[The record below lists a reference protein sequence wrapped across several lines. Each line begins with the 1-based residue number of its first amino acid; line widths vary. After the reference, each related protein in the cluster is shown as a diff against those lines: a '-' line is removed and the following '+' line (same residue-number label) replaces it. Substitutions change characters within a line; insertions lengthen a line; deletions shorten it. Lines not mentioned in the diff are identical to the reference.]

1 MAAMYK
7 EYTQLEGMK
16 VMGELN
22 QVHKIDKIKTER
34 ESKREDMRIWT
45 TLEVLHNQIRCILAD
60 NFPGNFFHRPHH

>member
-1 MAAMYK
+1 MYK

-22 QVHKIDKIKTER
+22 QVHKLDKIKTEQK
-34 ESKREDMRIWT
+34 SKREDVRIWT
-45 TLEVLHNQIRCILAD
+45 TLEVLHNQIICILAD